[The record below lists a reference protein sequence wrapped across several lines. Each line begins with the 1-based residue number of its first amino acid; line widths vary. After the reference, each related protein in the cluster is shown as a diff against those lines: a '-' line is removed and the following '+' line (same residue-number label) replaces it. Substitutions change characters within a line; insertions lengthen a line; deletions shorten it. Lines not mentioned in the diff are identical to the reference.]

1 VGLMIENQ
9 MSSHNPPR
17 LPDEVLVAAASKG
30 EPSAMEELLAR
41 YRNQVFGVVHRRAEN
56 IEEAE
61 DIVQKAILRTTDS
74 LAEIDK
80 TCLGSVTESGR
91 KKP

>member
-1 VGLMIENQ
+1 
-9 MSSHNPPR
+9 
-17 LPDEVLVAAASKG
+17 
-30 EPSAMEELLAR
+30 
-41 YRNQVFGVVHRRAEN
+41 VFGVVHRRAEN